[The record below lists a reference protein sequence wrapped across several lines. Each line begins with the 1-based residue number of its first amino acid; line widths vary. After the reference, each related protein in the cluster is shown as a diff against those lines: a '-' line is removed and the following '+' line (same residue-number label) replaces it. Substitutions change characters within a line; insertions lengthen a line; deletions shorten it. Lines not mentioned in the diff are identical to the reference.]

1 MGSCSCVLI
10 SGVLIN
16 VMLVHV
22 HVDMLFLITAY
33 EYFKFGMLGILI
45 TRIQVV
51 L

>member
-22 HVDMLFLITAY
+22 HVDMLLCDNS
-33 EYFKFGMLGILI
+33 L
-45 TRIQVV
+45 
-51 L
+51 